1 MNNIVPNRAHRP
13 AVLAVDDRPA
23 NLLALEAL
31 LEPLNVELFKATS
44 GPEAIR
50 LATERR
56 FAVALI
62 DVVMPGMDGFQTV
75 RELRALPLANVTP
88 IILLT
93 AFEFDPRQI
102 ESLQGTALVDYIG
115 KPLPAGLL
123 RGKVEALVSLFRY
136 REALAAKD
144 RDIAM
149 LAHDL
154 QTPLASI
161 SAGMDLLFRAAS
173 DQRTQNVATRVMHT
187 VQRMSR
193 MVSDLTDYARA
204 GQGPLPVRRQPVDLG
219 PIVQQIADECR
230 QLESADRIQ
239 VETSGDLR
247 GEWDPA
253 GLGQA
258 ITNVLVNAIR
268 YGEGDVRVR
277 VRRRRVRWSTS
288 PSTIAANR
296 FRRTVSPRFSSRFS
310 VERRR
315 ARDSAW
321 ACSSCAKSSTR
332 TAERWTSPH
341 RPKRE
346 RHLIIRLP
354 RHAT

>member
-1 MNNIVPNRAHRP
+1 MPNRAHP
-13 AVLAVDDRPA
+13 PPVLAVDDRPG

-50 LATERR
+50 LATERQ

-75 RELRALPLANVTP
+75 RELRALPLATVTP

-123 RGKVEALVSLFRY
+123 RGKVEALVSLYRY

-161 SAGMDLLFRAAS
+161 SAGMDLLFRAAADERS
-173 DQRTQNVATRVMHT
+173 QNVTTRVMHT
-187 VQRMSR
+187 VQRMSK

-204 GQGPLPVRRQPVDLG
+204 GQGPLPVRRQSVDLG

-230 QLESADRIQ
+230 QLESADRIH
-239 VETSGDLR
+239 VETTGDLR

-258 ITNVLVNAIR
+258 ITNILMNAIR
-268 YGEGDVRVR
+268 YGEGDIRV
-277 VRRRRVRWSTS
+277 
-288 PSTIAANR
+288 
-296 FRRTVSPRFSSRFS
+296 
-310 VERRR
+310 R
-315 ARDSAW
+315 ARDAGAIVNVSVHNRGEPIPPDRVASVFEPFQRGTQTGNGLGLGLFIVREIVDAHGGAVDISSSAE
-321 ACSSCAKSSTR
+321 AGT
-332 TAERWTSPH
+332 T
-341 RPKRE
+341 
-346 RHLIIRLP
+346 LIIRLP

>member
-1 MNNIVPNRAHRP
+1 
-13 AVLAVDDRPA
+13 VDDRQA
-23 NLLALEAL
+23 NLLALEAVL
-31 LEPLNVELFKATS
+31 DPLDIELFRATS

-62 DVVMPGMDGFQTV
+62 DVVMPGMDGFETV

-102 ESLQGTALVDYIG
+102 ESLQGTALIDYIG

-123 RGKVEALVSLFRY
+123 RGKVEALVSLYRY
-136 REALAAKD
+136 REALTAKD

-161 SAGMDLLFRAAS
+161 SAGMDLLFRAVPDERS
-173 DQRTQNVATRVMHT
+173 RNVATRIVHT
-187 VQRMSR
+187 IQRMST

-219 PIVQQIADECR
+219 NIVQQVADECR
-230 QLESADRIQ
+230 QLESADRIH
-239 VETSGDLR
+239 VETAGDLR

-277 VRRRRVRWSTS
+277 VRDAGAIVNVSVHNGGEPIPPERLGSVFEPFQRATEMTKGLGLGLYIVREIVDAHGGAVD
-288 PSTIAANR
+288 IASSVAAGT
-296 FRRTVSPRFSSRFS
+296 TV
-310 VERRR
+310 V
-315 ARDSAW
+315 
-321 ACSSCAKSSTR
+321 
-332 TAERWTSPH
+332 
-341 RPKRE
+341 
-346 RHLIIRLP
+346 IRLP
-354 RHAT
+354 RQPA